1 MVNLELYRIFI
12 IVAKNKSITRA
23 SNELGISQPAVTKH
37 IKNLEDGLNIQLLV
51 RKNNGI
57 ELTKE
62 GQDLYNKINDATN
75 ILIKIEDEYISN
87 RVIHLGCHSTM
98 LDKLFSFCL
107 VKYYE
112 ENINNKILVSS
123 NDTKEMF
130 NKLENKELDIVLS
143 KKVNFIYNKEK
154 IIFHKISI
162 LNDILVST
170 YNSKL
175 ANKTISLQNLKDIVF
190 YMPRETSSTTI
201 NFLKSINCDSKSFK
215 NVKNITYNTMV
226 KLIKSNEN
234 SIGLVTKEY
243 IEEELKNKELITLS
257 TEFDIPKLEFGIYLN
272 KDNQFKE
279 LNKLVKIIKQNY
291 KI

>member
-1 MVNLELYRIFI
+1 MINLELYRIFI
-12 IVAKNKSITRA
+12 IVAQNKTITHA
-23 SNELGISQPAVTKH
+23 SKELCISQPAVTKH
-37 IKNLEDGLNIQLLV
+37 IKNLESALNTQLLV

-62 GQDLYNKINDATN
+62 GQELYTKINDATN
-75 ILIKIEDEYISN
+75 ILINIENEYIAN
-87 RVIHLGCHSTM
+87 RAIHLGCHSTM
-98 LDKLFSFCL
+98 LEKLFSSCL
-107 VKYYE
+107 AKYYE
-112 ENINNKILVSS
+112 ENIKSKIFVSS
-123 NDTKEMF
+123 NDTKKMF
-130 NKLENKELDIVLS
+130 NKLENKELDIILS

-154 IIFHKISI
+154 IIFYKISS
-162 LNDILVST
+162 LSDILVAT

-175 ANKTISLQNLKDIVF
+175 VNKTISIQDLKNKVF

-201 NFLKSINCDSKSFK
+201 NFLETIDCDSKDLK

-226 KLIKSNEN
+226 KLIKSNEAC
-234 SIGLVTKEY
+234 IGLVTKEY
-243 IEEELKNKELITLS
+243 IKEELKNKELIILS

-279 LNKLVKIIKQNY
+279 LNKLVNIIKQNY